1 MRRTIMVSKELKK
14 KLVAE
19 IKNAENTTDL
29 INEVKELIYNN
40 SDYKDNPVELVKW
53 IPINKIKANEYNPNN
68 VASKELELLYTS
80 INHDGYTQPI
90 VTVYD
95 DEKDE
100 YVIVDGFH
108 RYFVLKSHE
117 DLLKRNKGRVPCTV
131 IECDINDRMA
141 STIRHNRAR
150 GKHSVNGMSNV
161 VFRMLDN
168 GWTDAEICEELGM
181 EPDELLRL
189 KHITGFSKL
198 FEDVEYRKAWEHKK
212 QIRNRKEYEKENG

>member
-1 MRRTIMVSKELKK
+1 MISKDLQEQ
-14 KLVAE
+14 LVAE
-19 IKNAENTTDL
+19 VENSDNPTDK
-29 INEVKELIYNN
+29 INEIKEVIYKL

-53 IPINKIKANEYNPNN
+53 VPIDKVRVNEYNPNN

-80 INHDGYTQPI
+80 IRHDGYTQPI

-95 DEKDE
+95 EEKDE

-108 RYFVLKSHE
+108 RYFVLKSHKE
-117 DLLKRNKGRVPCTV
+117 LLQMNKGRVPVTM

-168 GWTDAEICEELGM
+168 GWSDAEILEELGM

-198 FEDVEYRKAWEHKK
+198 FEDVKYRKSWEHKR
-212 QIRNRKEYEKENG
+212 QIRNRRGYEKENGES